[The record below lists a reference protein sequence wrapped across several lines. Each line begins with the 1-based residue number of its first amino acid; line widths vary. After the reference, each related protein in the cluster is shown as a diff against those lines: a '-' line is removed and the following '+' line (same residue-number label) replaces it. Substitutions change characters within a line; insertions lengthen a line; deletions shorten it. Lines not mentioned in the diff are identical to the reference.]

1 MQTKSGA
8 NCNQLYHTLE
18 SVHSVQPSLIPDSSC
33 SEETGTSH
41 LTKSKEISFANT
53 TKKFKSA
60 ELIDRLGLLCRQG
73 SINYYLFS
81 GYGNSQRPSLPDH
94 KRSRRNQRIVHAI
107 SSLQSKV
114 IRTALSSLYC
124 TLWSV
129 WLEELPP
136 TSRSLLVLLLSS
148 LCPLETLFF
157 ALIDRCDWYG
167 FGFRY
172 SKEIPFAFYNSLST
186 NAVNSVFTRNSPTY
200 SFVWIA
206 ANKSENLGHSRNK
219 SSCIRIRLIFRWNPT
234 VLLLNVRSPALQS
247 TYVMYAF
254 LKWRRLIQGGWC
266 WKWATEKRRRRS
278 KVLVLGGN

>member
-53 TKKFKSA
+53 TKKLKSA
-60 ELIDRLGLLCRQG
+60 ELIERLGLLCRQG

-148 LCPLETLFF
+148 LCPLRS
-157 ALIDRCDWYG
+157 DR
-167 FGFRY
+167 
-172 SKEIPFAFYNSLST
+172 PM
-186 NAVNSVFTRNSPTY
+186 
-200 SFVWIA
+200 
-206 ANKSENLGHSRNK
+206 
-219 SSCIRIRLIFRWNPT
+219 RLIWFLFSILKRNT
-234 VLLLNVRSPALQS
+234 LCLLQQFINECSKLGLHKKFPYLQ
-247 TYVMYAF
+247 
-254 LKWRRLIQGGWC
+254 LCLDCCQ
-266 WKWATEKRRRRS
+266 
-278 KVLVLGGN
+278 